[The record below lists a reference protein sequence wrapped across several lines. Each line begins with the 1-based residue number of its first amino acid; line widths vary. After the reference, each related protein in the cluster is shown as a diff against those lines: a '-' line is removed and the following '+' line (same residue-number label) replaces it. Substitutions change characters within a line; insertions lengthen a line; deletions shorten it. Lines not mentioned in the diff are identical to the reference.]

1 MYEFN
6 ERVSEITG
14 QLKSNLYWIP
24 EQYKLLNHIS
34 FSDVMR
40 ALSWPSNSLCRF
52 CQGSGNRAKSVDQ
65 SKSYKSFWL
74 SFNNKVQTKAVLS
87 LPILTKTTSSW
98 LAVHTATN
106 ILREKIF
113 KQTIADIFI
122 ELKKR
127 KRTMKWKEKTRPSKL
142 CVTLLIGTQSV

>member
-1 MYEFN
+1 
-6 ERVSEITG
+6 
-14 QLKSNLYWIP
+14 
-24 EQYKLLNHIS
+24 
-34 FSDVMR
+34 MR
-40 ALSWPSNSLCRF
+40 ALSWPSKAHCRF
-52 CQGSGNRAKSVDQ
+52 GQGSGIMAKSVDQ
-65 SKSYKSFWL
+65 SQSYKSVWL

-127 KRTMKWKEKTRPSKL
+127 KRTMK
-142 CVTLLIGTQSV
+142 

>member
-65 SKSYKSFWL
+65 SQSYKSVWL
-74 SFNNKVQTKAVLS
+74 SFNNKVQTKVVLS

-98 LAVHTATN
+98 LAVHMATN

-113 KQTIADIFI
+113 KQTHRRFFFI
-122 ELKKR
+122 KLWKPM
-127 KRTMKWKEKTRPSKL
+127 MK
-142 CVTLLIGTQSV
+142 

>member
-113 KQTIADIFI
+113 KQTHRRYFYQTQETYDEMIR
-122 ELKKR
+122 EN
-127 KRTMKWKEKTRPSKL
+127 TMDRRS
-142 CVTLLIGTQSV
+142 G